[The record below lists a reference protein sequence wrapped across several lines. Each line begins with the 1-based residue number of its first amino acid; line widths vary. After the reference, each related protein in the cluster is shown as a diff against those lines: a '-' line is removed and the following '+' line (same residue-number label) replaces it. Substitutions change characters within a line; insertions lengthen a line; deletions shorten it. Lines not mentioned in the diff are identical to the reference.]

1 LSRIDGAARAAP
13 IADASDDAI
22 LTDPNQRDL
31 NDRNEID
38 ASRSFRVRRPRCA
51 VVVLAWRLGLEVK
64 SAGKSRRAAPRR
76 SARVRV
82 QNRVF
87 S

>member
-1 LSRIDGAARAAP
+1 MSLLALLRTRRRDIDARFFAYSIPRLSRIDGAARAAP

-38 ASRSFRVRRPRCA
+38 ASRSFRVRRTRCA
-51 VVVLAWRLGLEVK
+51 VVVLA
-64 SAGKSRRAAPRR
+64 RR
-76 SARVRV
+76 
-82 QNRVF
+82 
-87 S
+87 